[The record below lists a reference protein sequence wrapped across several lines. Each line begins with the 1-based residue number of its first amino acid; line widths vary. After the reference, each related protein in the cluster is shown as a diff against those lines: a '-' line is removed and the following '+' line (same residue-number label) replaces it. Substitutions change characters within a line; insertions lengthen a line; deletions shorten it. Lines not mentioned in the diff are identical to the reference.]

1 MFVLNTFEKHCRA
14 RLLKRAQVSGIKG
27 ARACFKYR
35 AGHLWPYKLI
45 MHLLQ
50 RAVDKG
56 VNLQTHTPVM
66 SLSPAESGSGYTL
79 QTPRG
84 TLTAKKLVLA
94 TNGYT
99 ASLIPRYR
107 DSIVPVRGTCS
118 RIVIT
123 PSASSQSASD
133 YTPPPKLTTSYMIRH
148 NAVNYDYL
156 IPRSDESIVVGGAR
170 SAFIHDLDSWYNVT
184 DDSVVLDAARRY
196 FDGYMQ
202 KHFVG
207 WDRSGA
213 VTENVW
219 TGSKFPHPLRLEVS
233 GSEEAMG
240 WAGC

>member
-1 MFVLNTFEKHCRA
+1 
-14 RLLKRAQVSGIKG
+14 
-27 ARACFKYR
+27 
-35 AGHLWPYKLI
+35 

-56 VNLQTHTPVM
+56 VNLQTHTPVL

-84 TLTAKKLVLA
+84 TLTAKKLILA

-118 RIVIT
+118 RIVI
-123 PSASSQSASD
+123 PPFASSRSASD
-133 YTPPPKLTTSYMIRH
+133 YIPPPKLTNSYMIRH
-148 NAVNYDYL
+148 SAINYDYL
-156 IPRSDESIVVGGAR
+156 VPRSDGSIVVGGAR
-170 SAFIHDLDSWYNVT
+170 PAFIHDLTSWYNVT

-202 KHFVG
+202 KQFVG
-207 WDRSGA
+207 WERSGA
-213 VTENVW
+213 LTENVW
-219 TGSKFPHPLRLEVS
+219 TGSMFPTPSGLEFQ
-233 GSEEAMG
+233 EAKKPVE
-240 WAGC
+240 WTGC